1 MPMSE
6 TSTKM
11 MCAVLLVEE
20 EGISSKID
28 EMYTDLQKVYFSA
41 KVLQRRL
48 EVLKI
53 PKMEPTAVMALSV
66 LAEGNP
72 GRAILG
78 MIETY
83 EKAEILKPPKINAA
97 FICENVYPWGFY
109 DENESYSRFDARREN
124 RSGKYDFII

>member
-1 MPMSE
+1 MHTPMDE

-20 EGISSKID
+20 EGIPSKIN

-66 LAEGNP
+66 LTKGNP

-78 MIETY
+78 MIEAY
-83 EKAEILKPPKINAA
+83 EK
-97 FICENVYPWGFY
+97 
-109 DENESYSRFDARREN
+109 SRRTETTKN
-124 RSGKYDFII
+124 